1 MPDVLRCFVNE
12 RGLSLT
18 PGATVRDAVAAFD
31 PALADRIVRAEA
43 YVTDARGIR
52 VAPGQVLAG
61 GAILRV
67 VSSPRASVDAPDA

>member
-12 RGLSLT
+12 RGLSLA
-18 PGATVRDAVAAFD
+18 PGATVQEAVAAFD
-31 PALADRIVRAEA
+31 PALAGRVERGEA

-52 VAPGQVLAG
+52 VAPGQPLSG

-67 VSSPRASVDAPDA
+67 LPARTTVDAADA

>member
-1 MPDVLRCFVNE
+1 MPDQLRCFVNE
-12 RGLSLT
+12 RGLSLA

-31 PALADRIVRAEA
+31 PALADRVLRAEA

-52 VAPGQVLAG
+52 VAPEQVLTG

-67 VSSPRASVDAPDA
+67 VPARTTVDAADA

>member
-31 PALADRIVRAEA
+31 PALADRVLRAEA

-52 VAPGQVLAG
+52 VAPEQVLAG

-67 VSSPRASVDAPDA
+67 VSTARSPVDARDA